1 MDIFKQGLKKSDKF
15 NALNHGDCW
24 NNNILFRY
32 DETGAPVEVMLVDLQ
47 GMRMASVAA
56 DLSYFL
62 YSSFTGGVR
71 KSNLKFFME
80 TYYDSFCS
88 VLRAAQ
94 VPIPFSLEELIVE
107 FRNKMI
113 LGCISG
119 MILAPIVLSE
129 EEDVQAF
136 FDMTEENMDTN
147 NRERQEKI
155 LKMSKREGGQL
166 QDRFL
171 SMFNEM
177 VEAGIVPNKD
187 VV

>member
-1 MDIFKQGLKKSDKF
+1 
-15 NALNHGDCW
+15 
-24 NNNILFRY
+24 
-32 DETGAPVEVMLVDLQ
+32 MLVDLQ
-47 GMRMASVAA
+47 GMRKASVAA

-62 YSSFTGGVR
+62 YSSFTGDVR
-71 KSNLKFFME
+71 KSNFKLFIE

-94 VPIPFSLEELIVE
+94 VPIPFSVEELLVE
-107 FRNKMI
+107 FRNKMT

-129 EEDVQAF
+129 EGDVQNF
-136 FDMTEENMDTN
+136 LEVTEETIDKSS
-147 NRERQEKI
+147 RERQEI
-155 LKMSKREGGQL
+155 VLNMSKRDGHL

-187 VV
+187 AVA

>member
-1 MDIFKQGLKKSDKF
+1 M
-15 NALNHGDCW
+15 
-24 NNNILFRY
+24 NNSKEVTNRRLTFFLPRY
-32 DETGAPVEVMLVDLQ
+32 DEAGAPVEVMLVDLQ
-47 GMRMASVAA
+47 GMRRSSVAA

-62 YSSFTGGVR
+62 YSSFTGDVR
-71 KSNLKFFME
+71 KSNFNFFME

-88 VLRAAQ
+88 VLRTAEM
-94 VPIPFSLEELIVE
+94 PIPFSLEELIVE
-107 FRNKMI
+107 FRDMMT

-129 EEDVQAF
+129 EEDVQSF
-136 FDMTEENMDTN
+136 LDLTEETIDEKNLEQQ
-147 NRERQEKI
+147 ERI

-177 VEAGIVPNKD
+177 VEAGIVLAED
-187 VV
+187 AY